1 MATFRAASLILAGSL
16 SWAGAAFAAD
26 PAPITFTNLAGESCG
41 LSQRN
46 DVTPDPGAPP
56 PVFLTC
62 ANGKRD
68 SGAIALTAL
77 PLNLPADPALR
88 HDLLVKNAA
97 VSSARREASSRMAC
111 REGRWLRSGDQ
122 DVYAETCSLVD
133 GSWNYVQVTTEIGG
147 YMAQIEGL
155 PVNLSALGSA
165 AAKLAGAKEPPPFA
179 DADKAK
185 ALLADLFG
193 GKASLAATAELERFA
208 SLSEEARIA
217 NSRNDYRA
225 SEDNY
230 RQAML
235 IIEKAQA
242 TDSPGVGKILMELA
256 LEVSN
261 QGRTEEAAAL
271 FRRADPIIQRSANPA
286 DMARLNIYL
295 SYDAANGGRYADA
308 LNYARSS
315 SGQWRTMI
323 EGNGANLDALGTDSR
338 SVWRAELAH
347 SLNAQASMALRTGDL
362 AEAETAAKEALE
374 IIGNEKNLP
383 PWWKPEV
390 LATLGRVYA
399 ATGRLNEAETA
410 FRGALVF
417 QQRLFGQTS
426 PTATTLL
433 ALSGVYADEELYGDA
448 LRAYD
453 VAMKILAED
462 ELARSRVVFDQVAP
476 VLTAASAIADRSP
489 DKRAE
494 MNAKLFEAVQLLS
507 AGVADQTIAQASAR
521 LAAQNPAMEKLVHD
535 VQENERQ
542 RDAARIE
549 LAHETSLPDEQ
560 RGSDKENTLL
570 AQINGFNARRD
581 GALKQLAVDFP
592 AYADL
597 QHPKPVALAD
607 AQARLQAGEAMVMFE
622 IGRTKSFVVL
632 VTKDHLIAKP
642 IATDQGQIETNV
654 RLLRKAFAGKNGRL
668 GEFDLAQSHALYK
681 TLFGPIEG
689 SLDGI
694 DQLVLVQTGPLA
706 SLPAALLVTAP
717 PGTETDYRKAAWLAR
732 KYATYEVPSIR
743 AFASLRD
750 RASSHVAAAKPFF
763 GIGNP
768 PFTGGA
774 DDGKG
779 KSGLSAMGSACRD
792 GGPFPAEQLRALAP
806 LPDTATELR
815 TVAKSLGAGDESLLL
830 GTAATETNLRARSL
844 KDVRVLYFATHALLP
859 GELSCQSEP
868 ALALAPPATPATDRS
883 GDGLLDASEVAGLS
897 LNADLVVLSACN
909 TGQTETQFG
918 GAALAGL
925 AESFFYA
932 GARSLIA
939 SHWQV
944 PSGATAHLMV
954 GMFERLTADPGAG
967 TARAIRG
974 AQLALMDKPETAHP
988 FFWAA
993 FTLIGDSGAPAKPAI
1008 TAASALPTM
1017 VTASETAK

>member
-1 MATFRAASLILAGSL
+1 MTNRRAASLILAASL
-16 SWAGAAFAAD
+16 SWAGAQCAFAAAD
-26 PAPITFTNLAGESCG
+26 PAPVIFTNLAGESCS
-41 LSQRN
+41 LSPRD

-56 PVFLTC
+56 PVSLTC
-62 ANGKRD
+62 AKAKHD
-68 SGAIALTAL
+68 SGAIALMPL

-88 HDLLVKNAA
+88 HDALAKNAA
-97 VSSARREASSRMAC
+97 SSAARREASSRMAC
-111 REGRWLRSGDQ
+111 REGQRLKNGDQ

-133 GSWNYVQVTTEIGG
+133 GGWNYVQMTTEIGG

-165 AAKLAGAKEPPPFA
+165 AAKLADAKEPPAFA
-179 DADKAK
+179 DAEKAK
-185 ALLADLFG
+185 ALLGELFG
-193 GKASLAATAELERFA
+193 GKASLVASAELDHFA
-208 SLSEEARIA
+208 SLTEEARIA
-217 NSRNDYRA
+217 NSRADYRA
-225 SEDNY
+225 SEDAY

-235 IIEKAQA
+235 IVEKAQSA
-242 TDSPGVGKILMELA
+242 DSPGVGKILMELA

-261 QGRTEEAAAL
+261 QGRTDEAAAL

-295 SYDAANGGRYADA
+295 SYDASNGGRYADA
-308 LNYARSS
+308 LTYARASS
-315 SGQWRTMI
+315 NQWRGMI
-323 EGNGANLDALGTDSR
+323 DSNSANLDSLGTDSR

-347 SLNAQASMALRTGDL
+347 SLTAQANMALRTGDL

-399 ATGRLNEAETA
+399 ATGRLNEAETS

-462 ELARSRVVFDQVAP
+462 EIARSRVVFDQVAP
-476 VLTAASAIADRSP
+476 VLTAASAIAERSP

-494 MNAKLFEAVQLLS
+494 MNAKMFEAVQLLS
-507 AGVADQTIAQASAR
+507 AGVADQTIAQASVR

-542 RDAARIE
+542 RDAARIQ

-560 RGSDKENTLL
+560 RGSDKENALL
-570 AQINGFNARRD
+570 AQINGYNAQRD
-581 GALKQLAVDFP
+581 TALKQLTADFP
-592 AYADL
+592 AYAEL
-597 QHPKPVALAD
+597 QHPKAVPLAD
-607 AQARLQAGEAMVMFE
+607 AQSRLRTGEAMVMFE
-622 IGRTKSFVVL
+622 IGRAKSFVVL
-632 VTKDHLIAKP
+632 ITRDQLTAKP
-642 IATDQGQIETNV
+642 IQTDQAQLESTV
-654 RLLRKAFAGKNGRL
+654 RTLRKAFVAKNGHL
-668 GEFDLAQSHALYK
+668 GDFDLAQSHALYK
-681 TLFGPIEG
+681 SLFGPIEG
-689 SLDGI
+689 SLDGV
-694 DQLVLVQTGPLA
+694 DQLVLVQSGPLA
-706 SLPAALLVTAP
+706 SLPTALLVTAP
-717 PGTETDYRKAAWLAR
+717 PGTDTDYRKAAWLAR
-732 KYATYEVPSIR
+732 KYATVEVPSIR

-750 RASSHVAAAKPFF
+750 RASTHVAAAKPFF

-779 KSGLSAMGSACRD
+779 KSGLSAMGGICRD

-815 TVAKSLGAGDESLLL
+815 TVAKSLGAGDDSVLL
-830 GTAATETNLRARSL
+830 GAAATETNLRAQSL
-844 KDVRVLYFATHALLP
+844 QDVRVLYFATHALLP

-909 TGQTETQFG
+909 TGQTETKFG

-944 PSGATAHLMV
+944 PSSATAQLMV
-954 GMFERLTADPGAG
+954 GMFGRLTADPGAG

-974 AQLALMDKPETAHP
+974 AQIALMDKPETSHP

-993 FTLIGDSGAPAKPAI
+993 FTLIGDTGSPGAKPA
-1008 TAASALPTM
+1008 
-1017 VTASETAK
+1017 VTARLETVK

>member
-1 MATFRAASLILAGSL
+1 LRTPRHTAALILAAFL
-16 SWAGAAFAAD
+16 CWPGAEPALAAD
-26 PAPITFTNLAGESCG
+26 PAPVTFANLAGERCD
-41 LSQRN
+41 LSIRT

-56 PVFLTC
+56 PVFLIC
-62 ANGKRD
+62 AKAKHD
-68 SGAIALTAL
+68 SGAIAMMPL
-77 PLNLPADPALR
+77 PLNLPTDPALR
-88 HDLLVKNAA
+88 HDVLVKNAA

-111 REGRWLRSGDQ
+111 REGRWLKSGDQ

-133 GSWNYVQVTTEIGG
+133 GSWTYVQLTTEIGA
-147 YMAQIEGL
+147 YLAQIEGL

-165 AAKLAGAKEPPPFA
+165 AAQLANAQTPPPFA
-179 DADKAK
+179 QPDKAK

-193 GKASLAATAELERFA
+193 GKPSLVASAELDRFA
-208 SLSEEARIA
+208 SLAEEARLA
-217 NSRNDYRA
+217 NSRNDYRT
-225 SEDNY
+225 SEDDY

-235 IIEKAQA
+235 IVEKAQSA
-242 TDSPGVGKILMELA
+242 ESPGVGKILMELA

-261 QGRTEEAAAL
+261 QGRSEEAAAL

-286 DMARLNIYL
+286 ALARLNIYL

-308 LNYARSS
+308 LTYARAA
-315 SGQWRTMI
+315 SGQWRAMI
-323 EGNGANLDALGTDSR
+323 EGNSANLDSLGTDSR

-347 SLNAQASMALRTGDL
+347 SLDAQARMALRTGDV

-390 LATLGRVYA
+390 LVTLGRVYA
-399 ATGRLNEAETA
+399 ATGRLNEAETS

-417 QQRLFGQTS
+417 QQRLFGETS

-433 ALSGVYADEELYGDA
+433 GLSGIYADEELYGDS

-476 VLTAASAIADRSP
+476 VLTAASAIADRAP
-489 DKRAE
+489 DKRGE
-494 MNAKLFEAVQLLS
+494 MEAKMFEALQLLS
-507 AGVADQTIAQASAR
+507 GGVVDQTIAQASLR

-535 VQENERQ
+535 VQENDRK

-560 RGSDKENTLL
+560 RGSDKENALL
-570 AQINGFNARRD
+570 AEINGYNALHD
-581 GALKQLAVDFP
+581 EALKTLEADFP
-592 AYADL
+592 AYAGL
-597 QHPKPVALAD
+597 RHPKPVALSE
-607 AQARLQAGEAMVMFE
+607 AQARLRAGEAMVMFE
-622 IGRTKSFVVL
+622 IGRSKSFVVL
-632 VTKDHLIAKP
+632 VTKDHLTAKP
-642 IATDQGQIETNV
+642 IQTDQAQLETIV
-654 RLLRKAFAGKNGRL
+654 RSLRKAFVAKNGHL
-668 GEFDLAQSHALYK
+668 GDFDLAQSYALYK
-681 TLFGPIEG
+681 TLLGPVEG
-689 SLDGI
+689 GLDGV
-694 DQLVLVQTGPLA
+694 DQLVLVQSGPLA

-717 PGTETDYRKAAWLAR
+717 PGTDTDYRHAAWLAR
-732 KYATYEVPSIR
+732 RYATFEVPSIR

-750 RASSHVAAAKPFF
+750 RASMRVAAARPFF

-779 KSGLSAMGSACRD
+779 KSGLSALGSACRD
-792 GGPFPAEQLRALAP
+792 GGPFPADQLRALAP

-815 TVAKSLGAGDESLLL
+815 TVARALGAGDESLLL
-830 GTAATETNLRARSL
+830 GAAATETNLRAQSL
-844 KDVRVLYFATHALLP
+844 RDVRVLYFATHALLP

-868 ALALAPPATPATDRS
+868 ALALAPPATPATERS
-883 GDGLLDASEVAGLS
+883 GDGLLDASEVAGLT

-944 PSGATAHLMV
+944 PSGATAQLMV
-954 GMFERLTADPGAG
+954 GMFGRLTADPGAG
-967 TARAIRG
+967 TARALRG
-974 AQLALMDKPETAHP
+974 AQLALADKPETSHP

-993 FTLIGDSGAPAKPAI
+993 FTLIGDSGSPAK
-1008 TAASALPTM
+1008 SA
-1017 VTASETAK
+1017 VTARLETAK

>member
-1 MATFRAASLILAGSL
+1 MEPRRAASLILAASL
-16 SWAGAAFAAD
+16 SWAGAGSVSAAD
-26 PAPITFTNLAGESCG
+26 QAPVTFANLVGESCT
-41 LSQRN
+41 LSLRSN
-46 DVTPDPGAPP
+46 VTPDPGAPP

-62 ANGKRD
+62 AKAKHD
-68 SGAIALTAL
+68 SGAIALTPL
-77 PLNLPADPALR
+77 PLSLPTDPALR
-88 HDLLVKNAA
+88 REVLVKTAA
-97 VSSARREASSRMAC
+97 VSSARREAGARMAC
-111 REGRWLRSGDQ
+111 RDGRWFKSGDK
-122 DVYAETCSLVD
+122 DVYAEACSLVD
-133 GSWNYVQVTTEIGG
+133 GSWNYVQLTIEIGG

-165 AAKLAGAKEPPPFA
+165 TAKLADANEPPPFA
-179 DADKAK
+179 EPDKAK

-193 GKASLAATAELERFA
+193 GKASLVASADLDRFA
-208 SLSEEARIA
+208 ALSAEARIA

-225 SEDNY
+225 AEDDY

-235 IIEKAQA
+235 IVEKAQSA
-242 TDSPGVGKILMELA
+242 DSPGVGKILMELA

-308 LNYARSS
+308 LTYARSS
-315 SGQWRTMI
+315 TGQWRSMI
-323 EGNGANLDALGTDSR
+323 EGNSANLEALGADSR

-347 SLNAQASMALRTGDL
+347 SLDAQARMALRTGDV

-374 IIGNEKNLP
+374 IVGNEKNLP
-383 PWWKPEV
+383 PWWKPEILV
-390 LATLGRVYA
+390 TLGRVYA
-399 ATGRLNEAETA
+399 ATGRLNEAETS

-433 ALSGVYADEELYGDA
+433 ALSGVYADEEFYGDA

-453 VAMKILAED
+453 VALKILAED

-476 VLTAASAIADRSP
+476 VLTATSAIAERSA
-489 DKRAE
+489 DKRGE
-494 MNAKLFEAVQLLS
+494 MEAKAFEAVQLLS
-507 AGVADQTIAQASAR
+507 AGVADQTIAQASLR

-535 VQENERQ
+535 AQEAERE

-570 AQINGFNARRD
+570 NRINKVAAARDDAQ
-581 GALKQLAVDFP
+581 KTLAADFP

-597 QHPKPVALAD
+597 QHPKPVALSD
-607 AQARLQAGEAMVMFE
+607 AQSRLRAGEAMVLFE

-632 VTKDHLIAKP
+632 VTKDHLTAKP
-642 IATDQGQIETNV
+642 IPTDQAQLEATV
-654 RLLRKAFAGKNGRL
+654 RTLRKAFVAKNGHL
-668 GEFDLAQSHALYK
+668 GDFDLAQSHALYK

-689 SLDGI
+689 SLDGV
-694 DQLVLVQTGPLA
+694 DQLVLVQSGPLA

-717 PGTETDYRKAAWLAR
+717 PGNDTDYRHAAWLAR
-732 KYATYEVPSIR
+732 RYATFEVPSIR

-750 RASSHVAAAKPFF
+750 RASTHVAAARPFF

-768 PFTGGA
+768 PFTGTA

-792 GGPFPAEQLRALAP
+792 DGPFPAEQLRALAP

-815 TVAKSLGAGDESLLL
+815 TVAKALGAGDESLLL
-830 GTAATETNLRARSL
+830 GAAATETNLRAQSL

-944 PSGATAHLMV
+944 PSGATAQLMV
-954 GMFERLTADPGAG
+954 GMFGRLTADPAAG

-974 AQLALMDKPETAHP
+974 AQLALMDKPETSHP

-993 FTLIGDSGAPAKPAI
+993 FTLIGDSGWPAK
-1008 TAASALPTM
+1008 AA
-1017 VTASETAK
+1017 VTARLETAK